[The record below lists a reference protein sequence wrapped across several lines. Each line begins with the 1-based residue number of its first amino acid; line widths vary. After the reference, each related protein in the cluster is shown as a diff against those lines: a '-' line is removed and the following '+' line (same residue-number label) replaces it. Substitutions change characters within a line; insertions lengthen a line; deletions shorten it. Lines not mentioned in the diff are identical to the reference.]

1 MEKYQYENGMKQ
13 ILSALDK
20 LLKIPTN
27 GSSRDRALLFDYQAA
42 CEKKPEKAIKLEK
55 TALDLLPEITADNAH
70 LAANIHANLGAL
82 YPQLNNLSL
91 AEQHMKQGLELLEK
105 YQFLFTNDSIPQVCN
120 YATLLADLGEP
131 EQGLSALKKLAR
143 IVKEHNS
150 ECCSDYAII
159 LESMGTILL
168 MPAYLLKTITF
179 GHLCFP
185 LLLLMALHVMH
196 LFSL

>member
-82 YPQLNNLSL
+82 
-91 AEQHMKQGLELLEK
+91 
-105 YQFLFTNDSIPQVCN
+105 
-120 YATLLADLGEP
+120 
-131 EQGLSALKKLAR
+131 
-143 IVKEHNS
+143 
-150 ECCSDYAII
+150 
-159 LESMGTILL
+159 
-168 MPAYLLKTITF
+168 
-179 GHLCFP
+179 
-185 LLLLMALHVMH
+185 
-196 LFSL
+196 